1 MHMHPR
7 VRELEE
13 RFADVLVGVG
23 VHAGKFPAERATSR
37 IRSACGRLGITHP
50 VVNDR
55 QFRIWRSYGV
65 QAWPTIAIVSPDGL
79 VVTVR
84 PGESPVEELAGI
96 IARLADAHRSIG
108 DLDTAPRDFGSDPLG
123 SPAEDGVG
131 SALRFPG
138 RVLADVERLYVSDTG
153 HRRVVA
159 LRLLDGSASPDR
171 PPRATIE
178 SVWGSGEEGFED
190 GQGGHAAFREPQGL
204 ALHGG
209 SLYVADRTNHAVR
222 AIRLADATVTTV
234 AGTGGLAEQR
244 LAPGR
249 GPDTS
254 LRSPWGLAV
263 WRDTLAIAMAGA
275 HQLWTL
281 TLDGREVLAPL
292 AGSGGEDISD
302 GRAEHALLAQPT
314 GLAAAAD
321 RLFFTDSESSAVR
334 VLDVGPA
341 PRVTTIVGTGLFDFG
356 DRDGAG
362 DGALLQHAEDLA
374 WMDGSLYVTDTYND
388 KIKVVD
394 PVSRECRALSGGA
407 GSGEALSGPA
417 GVAAGAG
424 VLWVADTDAHR
435 IVAVDP
441 STGAVAPLSIE

>member
-1 MHMHPR
+1 
-7 VRELEE
+7 
-13 RFADVLVGVG
+13 
-23 VHAGKFPAERATSR
+23 
-37 IRSACGRLGITHP
+37 
-50 VVNDR
+50 
-55 QFRIWRSYGV
+55 
-65 QAWPTIAIVSPDGL
+65 
-79 VVTVR
+79 
-84 PGESPVEELAGI
+84 
-96 IARLADAHRSIG
+96 
-108 DLDTAPRDFGSDPLG
+108 
-123 SPAEDGVG
+123 
-131 SALRFPG
+131 
-138 RVLADVERLYVSDTG
+138 
-153 HRRVVA
+153 
-159 LRLLDGSASPDR
+159 
-171 PPRATIE
+171 
-178 SVWGSGEEGFED
+178 
-190 GQGGHAAFREPQGL
+190 
-204 ALHGG
+204 
-209 SLYVADRTNHAVR
+209 
-222 AIRLADATVTTV
+222 
-234 AGTGGLAEQR
+234 
-244 LAPGR
+244 
-249 GPDTS
+249 
-254 LRSPWGLAV
+254 
-263 WRDTLAIAMAGA
+263 MAGA

-281 TLDGREVLAPL
+281 TLDGRDVLAPL

-302 GRAEHALLAQPT
+302 GRAEQALLAQPT

-334 VLDVGPA
+334 VLDDGPA

-362 DGALLQHAEDLA
+362 DGALLQHAEDIA